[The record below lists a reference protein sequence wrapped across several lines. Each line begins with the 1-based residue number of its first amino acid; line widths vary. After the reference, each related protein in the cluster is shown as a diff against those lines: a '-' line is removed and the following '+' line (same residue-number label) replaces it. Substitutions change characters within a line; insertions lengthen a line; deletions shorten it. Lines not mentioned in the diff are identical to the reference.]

1 MTNADQFYVFL
12 VCVACGCAS
21 GVIYDVLFCA
31 LYCFQNKWVKIARD
45 FCFFLLFS
53 AVFIYVSAVFGL
65 PDFRLFMFL
74 GCILGLFLYLKS
86 IHKTVAFFAGK
97 IYNGIKRLRK
107 DKKLCFRKRKPLTAR
122 RERNGQKE

>member
-31 LYCFQNKWVKIARD
+31 LYCFKNRWVKIARD

-53 AVFIYVSAVFGL
+53 VLFVYVSVLFEL
-65 PDFRLFMFL
+65 PDFRLFMFF
-74 GCILGLFLYLKS
+74 GCILGLLLYLKS

-97 IYNGIKRLRK
+97 IYNGIRQLRK
-107 DKKLCFRKRKPLTAR
+107 DKKLCFRKKMPLTKIGK
-122 RERNGQKE
+122 RNGQRE